1 MNAQQRIAYTESR
14 QTYRKVG
21 RKYVPI
27 DDPFACTGLAP
38 GWWLVKVSDGCT
50 SVRATIHPHRA
61 EIDVAF
67 KDAVYIVQRIISDAV
82 IGRPNKVQ
90 LTEDQAADWN
100 ALIAK
105 HGETFRM
112 LEFKSI
118 VEIAEEIVE
127 KVTNMEV
134 QP

>member
-1 MNAQQRIAYTESR
+1 MNAQQRIAYTESQR
-14 QTYRKVG
+14 MYRKVG

-27 DDPFACTGLAP
+27 DDPFACTGLTP

-61 EIDVAF
+61 EVDAAF
-67 KDAVYIVQRIISDAV
+67 KDAVDIVQRIISDAV
-82 IGRPNKVQ
+82 KARPSKVQ
-90 LTEDQAADWN
+90 LTEEQAADWN

-105 HGETFRM
+105 HGEAFRM
-112 LEFKSI
+112 FEFKSI
-118 VEIAEEIVE
+118 MEIAEEVVE